1 MRRAM
6 RVIPHENT
14 IKNNGAANPYGIFL
28 WKPLNRFSEGR
39 FRTGFIATVIVWK
52 AILP

>member
-1 MRRAM
+1 MRLAM
-6 RVIPHENT
+6 RGIPHENT

-28 WKPLNRFSEGR
+28 WESLNRLSERR
-39 FRTGFIATVIVWK
+39 FRPGFITAVIVWI